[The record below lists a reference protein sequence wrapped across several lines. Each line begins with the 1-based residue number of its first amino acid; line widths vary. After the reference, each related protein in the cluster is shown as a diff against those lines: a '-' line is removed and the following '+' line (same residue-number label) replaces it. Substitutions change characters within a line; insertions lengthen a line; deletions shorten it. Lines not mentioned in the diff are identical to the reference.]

1 VHAGGDATGAE
12 IERALVAAVEPAA
25 IEVREGWFALQLV
38 VDGGV
43 AFMAGVHPLADLAPR
58 DVVSRA
64 IHRRMR
70 ETGTD
75 HVYLDASMID
85 DFPDHF
91 PTIWR
96 ACQSVGLDPTRELL
110 PVAPAAHYLSGGV
123 VTDLDGATT
132 LPRLWSCGESA
143 CSGVHGANRLA
154 SNSLL
159 DGLVFGRRVVEAI
172 AAGVSGARDTGAMTG
187 ILDIATIEPESD
199 AIPDPTKPDSTQDG
213 DGDPEKLR
221 SAIQRTMSTDCG
233 VVRDAGGLAVAA
245 TTLAE
250 LGGLAADLAPGVVAG
265 CEVRNLI
272 RTSSA
277 IVVAAATRE
286 ESRGAHT
293 RADFPETS
301 DGFRG
306 RIVLRGACDPEFVP
320 LPSYALDASS

>member
-1 VHAGGDATGAE
+1 MPRPLLSEALRGEGAVL
-12 IERALVAAVEPAA
+12 RD
-25 IEVREGWFALQLV
+25 R
-38 VDGGV
+38 DGV

-64 IHRRMR
+64 IHQRMR

-75 HVYLDASMID
+75 HVFLDASMID
-85 DFPDHF
+85 DFPNHF

-96 ACQSVGLDPTRELL
+96 ACQSAGLDPTRELL

-123 VTDLDGATT
+123 VTDLDGAST

-172 AAGVSGARDTGAMTG
+172 ATGVSGARDTGAMTG
-187 ILDIATIEPESD
+187 ILDIATIAPELRRPNPSRPPMPRRPTPSRAAT
-199 AIPDPTKPDSTQDG
+199 AI
-213 DGDPEKLR
+213 PEKLR

-233 VVRDAGGLAVAA
+233 VVRDAAGLAVAA
-245 TTLAE
+245 ATLAE
-250 LGGLAADLAPGVVAG
+250 LGGLAGDLPPDVVAG
-265 CEVRNLI
+265 CEVRNLV
-272 RTSSA
+272 RTSRA
-277 IVVAAATRE
+277 IVLAAATRE

-301 DGFRG
+301 DAFRG
-306 RIVLRGACDPEFVP
+306 RIVLRGDCEPEFVP